1 MDIQQAFDVIIIGGS
16 NAGLSAGLTLGRALR
31 RVLII
36 DSGNPCNK
44 QTPHSHNFLT
54 QDGRKPVEMLE
65 TARAQVLSY
74 PTVQYVSGTVT
85 AAGGSNNHFEVTT
98 SDERRFRARKL
109 LFATG
114 VRDIM
119 PDIEGFAASWG
130 KSVIHCPYC
139 HGYEFKGQP
148 TGILMNGDMA
158 VDFSR
163 FINNWT
169 DQLTVFTNG
178 KATFSAEGRERIT
191 RRKVRIVEK
200 EIKSLEHESG
210 YLKGIRFADDSRQ
223 PLNALYAHPAFEQHS
238 KLPEQ
243 LGCTLTEGGHIQVN
257 DAKMT
262 SVPGIYAAGDNTTP
276 MRVVAGAVA
285 AGVMAGAMLNQE
297 FIGEGD

>member
-1 MDIQQAFDVIIIGGS
+1 
-16 NAGLSAGLTLGRALR
+16 
-31 RVLII
+31 
-36 DSGNPCNK
+36 
-44 QTPHSHNFLT
+44 
-54 QDGRKPVEMLE
+54 
-65 TARAQVLSY
+65 
-74 PTVQYVSGTVT
+74 
-85 AAGGSNNHFEVTT
+85 
-98 SDERRFRARKL
+98 
-109 LFATG
+109 
-114 VRDIM
+114 
-119 PDIEGFAASWG
+119 
-130 KSVIHCPYC
+130 
-139 HGYEFKGQP
+139 
-148 TGILMNGDMA
+148 
-158 VDFSR
+158 
-163 FINNWT
+163 
-169 DQLTVFTNG
+169 VFTNG

-200 EIKSLEHESG
+200 EIKSLEHENG